1 MEQIIALNV
10 VNSQALESG
19 LLPQIQM
26 DAEGGS
32 IGAASSN
39 RWVLRDRA
47 GDIPGIFCR
56 IQMIDG
62 AFCVED
68 LCGSLCVNGAT
79 QTLGI
84 GKKARLNDNDSLAI
98 GPYLV
103 RASILDAQH
112 GADNARRELSGWL
125 GVPDDALLCVPEE
138 KGAEDEATLTDPA
151 IDDPLLAL
159 DAELGVLDEKTLLG
173 DTISHSVVENH
184 GLVPEALLAVGKMQ
198 GGQADTNFD
207 PRSAITLSGHKHQG
221 MEVHMEHSDQ
231 VTMPNELD
239 QMFADWE
246 EQGGQHLAAVPM
258 MKGLGVS
265 LGKSGNVDEQQAL
278 SMEMGAAL
286 QAAIKGLLSLHLD
299 AGNGRYDLINKN
311 LQPIEDNPLRLG
323 LGYEETVRTLFDDEC
338 RSEVHLSPAAAISES
353 LQTLAN
359 HNQAVNFAI
368 GEALENILAS
378 FSPDVLQRRFSQYRK
393 ASDIGRQQPESWSW
407 TMYQHYYRELTS
419 SRQQGFSK
427 LFWEVFEQ
435 AYDKKIRELQR
446 AV

>member
-1 MEQIIALNV
+1 MQ
-10 VNSQALESG
+10 
-19 LLPQIQM
+19 PHIQM

-32 IGAASSN
+32 IGAGAGNS
-39 RWVLRDRA
+39 WVLRDRA
-47 GDIPGIFCR
+47 GDIPAVFCR
-56 IQMIDG
+56 IQLIDG
-62 AFCVED
+62 AYCVED
-68 LCGSLCVNGAT
+68 LCGALCINGAS

-84 GKKARLNDNDSLAI
+84 GKKARLNDNDSLSI

-103 RASILDAQH
+103 RTSIFDVNEAQP
-112 GADNARRELSGWL
+112 AAKRELSAWL
-125 GVPDDALLCVPEE
+125 GVPDDALLCEPREE
-138 KGAEDEATLTDPA
+138 AVDDGVAKDTDESLY
-151 IDDPLLAL
+151 DPLLAIERQL
-159 DAELGVLDEKTLLG
+159 SVLQGK
-173 DTISHSVVENH
+173 SVLADMALRPAKEQQS
-184 GLVPEALLAVGKMQ
+184 LVPEDNLAAGKMHV
-198 GGQADTNFD
+198 GQADTNFD
-207 PRSAITLSGHKHQG
+207 PCSAISLSGTQRQG
-221 MEVHMEHSDQ
+221 KEIIMDQ
-231 VTMPNELD
+231 SEQAQVPNEFE

-246 EQGGQHLAAVPM
+246 QQGGQHLAAVPM
-258 MKGLGVS
+258 MAGLGVS
-265 LGKSGNVDEQQAL
+265 LAQTGNVEQQQAL

-323 LGYEETVRTLFDDEC
+323 LGYEETVRTLFDDDC

-378 FSPDVLQRRFSQYRK
+378 FSPEVLQRRFSQYRK